1 MIEKAYLVA
10 AILNSQSEIEIKEQI
25 NELRLLIK
33 TAGAKTVAIS
43 TQSRRIP
50 DPATFIGKG
59 KLEIIKK
66 QSEEL
71 RCTLIVF
78 NDEISPSQIKNIQ
91 NIIGNNIKVIDRTG
105 LILDIFTKNA
115 RTKEAKTQVELAQL
129 EYFLP
134 RLTRQWTHLERQ
146 MGGVGTRAGAGET
159 QIEVDRRLIRNK
171 IGKLKKELIKIKKQR
186 ETQNNK
192 RNLAYRI
199 ALIGYTNAG
208 KSTLMNI
215 LTNSE
220 VYVQDQ
226 LFATLDTTTR
236 KLDINSGIPTI
247 ISDTVGFIRNLPHNL
262 VASFRSTLNEI
273 KDVDLLLKVFD
284 CSSNNIQA
292 HINTVDNV
300 LSQLGLPE
308 NDFIIIMNK
317 IDSIGDKKVLY
328 GLKSRFPDAI
338 FISSI
343 ENININS
350 LIERINKII
359 SNSFCKYTFELDF
372 NNSKFIDEIYK
383 STKVIKEVS
392 DYNGIKIYIEGKKNN
407 IHSIKNKIKN

>member
-171 IGKLKKELIKIKKQR
+171 IGKLKK
-186 ETQNNK
+186 
-192 RNLAYRI
+192 
-199 ALIGYTNAG
+199 
-208 KSTLMNI
+208 
-215 LTNSE
+215 
-220 VYVQDQ
+220 
-226 LFATLDTTTR
+226 
-236 KLDINSGIPTI
+236 
-247 ISDTVGFIRNLPHNL
+247 
-262 VASFRSTLNEI
+262 
-273 KDVDLLLKVFD
+273 
-284 CSSNNIQA
+284 
-292 HINTVDNV
+292 
-300 LSQLGLPE
+300 
-308 NDFIIIMNK
+308 
-317 IDSIGDKKVLY
+317 
-328 GLKSRFPDAI
+328 
-338 FISSI
+338 
-343 ENININS
+343 
-350 LIERINKII
+350 
-359 SNSFCKYTFELDF
+359 
-372 NNSKFIDEIYK
+372 
-383 STKVIKEVS
+383 
-392 DYNGIKIYIEGKKNN
+392 
-407 IHSIKNKIKN
+407 